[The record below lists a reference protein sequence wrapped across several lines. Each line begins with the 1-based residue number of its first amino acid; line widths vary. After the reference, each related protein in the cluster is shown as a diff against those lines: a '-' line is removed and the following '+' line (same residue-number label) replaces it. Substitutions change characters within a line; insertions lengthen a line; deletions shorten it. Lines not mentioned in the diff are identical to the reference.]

1 MTNAIIQYSEEQVKS
16 MTNQELVDAVY
27 KLNISNVRV
36 IRRIL
41 KKTNIHLLNEIIKRT
56 EFLN

>member
-41 KKTNIHLLNEIIKRT
+41 KKTNIHLLNEILKRT